1 MAVPATITLKD
12 RTAWRAWL
20 MENHTI
26 TKEIWLVFYK
36 KHTKHPSVTYPDAVE
51 EAICFGW
58 IDGRVKTIDSDR
70 YMQRYSPR
78 KAKSPWSEIN
88 IERAKRMIHEGL
100 MTEEGLKVYREG
112 MKNNLIIPSSKN
124 FSLPPFLEE
133 ALRKNE
139 NVWNNFQKMAPS
151 ARLLYVHWVT
161 SAKTTETREKRIN
174 KSVELIAQN
183 RKLNET
189 IGR

>member
-1 MAVPATITLKD
+1 MALPETITLKD
-12 RTAWRAWL
+12 RISWRAWL
-20 MENHTI
+20 MQNHTI
-26 TKEIWLVFYK
+26 KKEIWLVFYK
-36 KHTKHPSVTYPDAVE
+36 KHTKHPSVTYTDAVE

-58 IDGRVKTIDSDR
+58 IDGRVKTIDRDR

-88 IERAKRMIHEGL
+88 IERAKRMINEGL
-100 MTEEGLKVYREG
+100 MAEEGLKIYREG
-112 MKNNLIIPSSKN
+112 LKNNLIIPSSKN

-139 NVWNNFQKMAPS
+139 TVWNNFQKMAPS

-161 SAKTTETREKRIN
+161 SAKTTETRVKRIN
-174 KSVELIAQN
+174 KSVDLIAQN